1 MSRCC
6 AFVLSSNGA
15 PRNWLRHTFL
25 YQRIQLNPRYY
36 GMGLGDNETWRHWL
50 DSIIL
55 ETTKELRDRR
65 LVDFVDEESGS
76 ISSTQ
81 FGETMSKV
89 SPACTD

>member
-1 MSRCC
+1 VSLCC
-6 AFVLSSNGA
+6 AFDSASDAV
-15 PRNWLRHTFL
+15 PRNWLHHTFL

-36 GMGLGDNETWRHWL
+36 GMGLGDNETWRHRL
-50 DSIIL
+50 DGIIL
-55 ETTKELRDRR
+55 ETTKELRDKR

-89 SPACTD
+89 SPACTN